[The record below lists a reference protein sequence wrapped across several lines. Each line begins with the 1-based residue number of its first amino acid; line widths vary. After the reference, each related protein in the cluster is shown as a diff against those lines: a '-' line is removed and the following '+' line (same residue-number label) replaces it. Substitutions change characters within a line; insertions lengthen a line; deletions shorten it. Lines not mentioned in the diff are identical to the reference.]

1 MNVSAVTVLIC
12 TYNRS
17 SFLRDTLQAILASP
31 RRDDYR
37 AELIVVDNN
46 SSDETRAVVEGEAAN
61 APVPVRYAFE
71 PRQGKSF
78 ALNRGLQMA
87 RGEVIAHTDDDVW
100 PEPEWLERIVDAFR
114 HNDITFAFGKVL
126 PRWGQ
131 QPPPELLMPR
141 AHEIWGP
148 LAILDYGDEKVRY
161 VPEAEGQRLP
171 VGANLAFRRQTLI
184 DIGGWRTDL
193 GKVNNTLISGEDHEI
208 FHRLKRLG
216 AYRGLY
222 DPSIAVRHY
231 VPPRRLTRQY
241 FRRWFYWHG
250 KTLARMPK
258 EIFHDLD
265 FARVPLVLGVPRF
278 LYRQFLGQVW
288 QLARMFGS
296 RDALSVLIEE
306 LRTVQHLGYFAQ
318 CWEWSIRRNRHATP
332 MPESGSFL
340 DGPLTADEPNPR
352 TPPERTPRRD
362 PFVGSLVG
370 GDRRRTRA

>member
-1 MNVSAVTVLIC
+1 MNVSAVTILIC

-17 SFLRDTLQAILASP
+17 SFLRDTLEAILGSP

-46 SSDETRAVVEGEAAN
+46 STDETRAVVEHAA
-61 APVPVRYAFE
+61 ATSSMAVRYAFE

-87 RGEVIAHTDDDVW
+87 QGEVIAHTDDDVW
-100 PEPEWLERIVDAFR
+100 PETRWLDRIVDAFR
-114 HNDITFAFGKVL
+114 AHEITFAFGKVL
-126 PRWGQ
+126 PRWSQ
-131 QPPPELLMPR
+131 QPPAELLMPR

-148 LAILDYGDEKVRY
+148 LAILDYGDDTVDYAPDEV
-161 VPEAEGQRLP
+161 GQRLP
-171 VGANLAFRRQTLI
+171 VGANLAFSRQTLI

-208 FHRLKRLG
+208 FHRLKRLN

-222 DPSIAVRHY
+222 EPSIAVRHY
-231 VPPRRLTRQY
+231 VPARRLTRRY

-250 KTLARMPK
+250 KTLARMPQ
-258 EIFHDLD
+258 EIFYELD
-265 FARVPLVLGVPRF
+265 FARVPHVFGVPRF

-288 QLARMFGS
+288 QYARVLGS

-306 LRTVQHLGYFAQ
+306 LRTVQHVGYFAQ
-318 CWEWSIRRNRHATP
+318 CWEWTLRGSRRAADLP
-332 MPESGSFL
+332 AGGSFL
-340 DGPLTADEPNPR
+340 DVSFPAAAA
-352 TPPERTPRRD
+352 RRD
-362 PFVGSLVG
+362 SILGTLAANEA
-370 GDRRRTRA
+370 RQTRAKT